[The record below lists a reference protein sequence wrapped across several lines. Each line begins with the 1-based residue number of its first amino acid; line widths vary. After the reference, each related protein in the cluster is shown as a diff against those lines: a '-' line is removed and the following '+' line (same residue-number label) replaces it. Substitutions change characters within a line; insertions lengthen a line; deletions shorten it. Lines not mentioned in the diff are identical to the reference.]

1 VAIINTIFQ
10 ARPNN
15 PYSYRKNIW
24 SIAWCSCYRVCNRRH
39 TKLIQSSLKMNIH
52 AKSIYEAL
60 KNSIDNN
67 GRASFVVSGGSSP
80 VKIFNDLSKSDL
92 DWSKVS
98 ITLVDDRVVS
108 SEHPDSNERL
118 LKENLFINNASV
130 AKFISLKSDSE
141 EVMNINRPF
150 DIMLLGMGE
159 DGHFASLFPEL
170 VDNSNYFDLSANP
183 EIIFTEPMGNPCHKR
198 VSMNLSMIMK
208 SKKIILLVSSSAK
221 LILVDQALENK
232 YLPIHF
238 LLNQQTKDIEIIK
251 TYT

>member
-1 VAIINTIFQ
+1 
-10 ARPNN
+10 
-15 PYSYRKNIW
+15 
-24 SIAWCSCYRVCNRRH
+24 
-39 TKLIQSSLKMNIH
+39 MNIH
-52 AKSIYEAL
+52 AQSIYEAL
-60 KNSIDNN
+60 KNNIDNN
-67 GRASFVVSGGSSP
+67 GSASFVVSGGSSP

-98 ITLVDDRVVS
+98 VTLVDDRVVS
-108 SEHPDSNERL
+108 SEHSDSNEKL
-118 LKENLFINNASV
+118 LKENLFINNASA

-221 LILVDQALENK
+221 SILVDQALENK

-251 TYT
+251 TYI

>member
-1 VAIINTIFQ
+1 
-10 ARPNN
+10 
-15 PYSYRKNIW
+15 
-24 SIAWCSCYRVCNRRH
+24 
-39 TKLIQSSLKMNIH
+39 MNIH
-52 AKSIYEAL
+52 SKSIYEAL
-60 KNSIDNN
+60 KNNIDNN
-67 GRASFVVSGGSSP
+67 GSVSFVVSGGSSP

-98 ITLVDDRVVS
+98 VTLVDDRVVS
-108 SEHPDSNERL
+108 SEHSDSNERL

-130 AKFISLKSDSE
+130 AKFISLKSDSD

-221 LILVDQALENK
+221 SILVDQALENK

>member
-1 VAIINTIFQ
+1 
-10 ARPNN
+10 
-15 PYSYRKNIW
+15 
-24 SIAWCSCYRVCNRRH
+24 
-39 TKLIQSSLKMNIH
+39 MNIH
-52 AKSIYEAL
+52 SKSIYEAL

-98 ITLVDDRVVS
+98 VTLVDDRVVS
-108 SEHPDSNERL
+108 SEHSDSNEKL
-118 LKENLFINNASV
+118 LKENLFINNASA
-130 AKFISLKSDSE
+130 AKFISLKSDSD

-198 VSMNLSMIMK
+198 VSMNLSMIMQ

-221 LILVDQALENK
+221 SILVDQALENK

-238 LLNQQTKDIEIIK
+238 LLNQQTKVIEIIK
-251 TYT
+251 TYI

>member
-1 VAIINTIFQ
+1 
-10 ARPNN
+10 
-15 PYSYRKNIW
+15 
-24 SIAWCSCYRVCNRRH
+24 
-39 TKLIQSSLKMNIH
+39 MNIH
-52 AKSIYEAL
+52 SKSIYEAL
-60 KNSIDNN
+60 KNSINNN

-98 ITLVDDRVVS
+98 VTLVDDRVVS
-108 SEHPDSNERL
+108 SEHSDSNEKL
-118 LKENLFINNASV
+118 LKENLFINNASA

-221 LILVDQALENK
+221 SILVDQALENK

>member
-1 VAIINTIFQ
+1 
-10 ARPNN
+10 
-15 PYSYRKNIW
+15 
-24 SIAWCSCYRVCNRRH
+24 
-39 TKLIQSSLKMNIH
+39 MNIH
-52 AKSIYEAL
+52 AQSIYEAL
-60 KNSIDNN
+60 KNNIDKN
-67 GRASFVVSGGSSP
+67 GSASFVVSGGSSP

-98 ITLVDDRVVS
+98 VTLVDDRVVS
-108 SEHPDSNERL
+108 SEHSDSNEKL
-118 LKENLFINNASV
+118 LKENLFINNASA
-130 AKFISLKSDSE
+130 AKFISLKSDSD

-221 LILVDQALENK
+221 SILVDQALENK

-251 TYT
+251 TYI

>member
-1 VAIINTIFQ
+1 
-10 ARPNN
+10 
-15 PYSYRKNIW
+15 
-24 SIAWCSCYRVCNRRH
+24 
-39 TKLIQSSLKMNIH
+39 MNIH

-232 YLPIHF
+232 YLPIHY

>member
-1 VAIINTIFQ
+1 MPSITNSIARAPSN
-10 ARPNN
+10 RPN
-15 PYSYRKNIW
+15 IF
-24 SIAWCSCYRVCNRRH
+24 SITVRIVGP
-39 TKLIQSSLKMNIH
+39 SL
-52 AKSIYEAL
+52 ED
-60 KNSIDNN
+60 SIDNN